1 MDRAAFE
8 AELIKDGFSVSEG
21 QMSEAEPK
29 PLHTHDFEARAMV
42 LEGAI
47 TLRTGDTE
55 QTYSV
60 GDIYGL
66 AAGTMHTEVVG
77 PSGVRYVAGK
87 R

>member
-8 AELIKDGFSVSEG
+8 AELIKDGYRVSEG
-21 QMSEAEPK
+21 QMSEAKPK
-29 PLHTHDFEARAMV
+29 PQHTHDFSARAMV

-55 QTYSV
+55 RTYRV
-60 GDIYGL
+60 GDVYSL
-66 AAGTMHTEVVG
+66 EAGTMHTEVVG
-77 PSGVRYVAGK
+77 PEGVRYLAGI